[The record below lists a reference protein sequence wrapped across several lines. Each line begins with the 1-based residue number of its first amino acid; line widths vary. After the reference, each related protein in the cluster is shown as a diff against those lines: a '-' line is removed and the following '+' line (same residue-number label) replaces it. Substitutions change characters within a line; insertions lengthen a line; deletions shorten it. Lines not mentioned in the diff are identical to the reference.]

1 MKPLGSKA
9 RQHWLQKSR
18 QTGEVKHLNIY
29 LSYSFSQ
36 SDLRGHITFI
46 LFFISFDVSSGNG
59 KLKDEKNKHL
69 AFEIHISESA
79 VHLELWQG
87 YLFNIVTNERRKGV
101 LVSMDYLSKMRSCVS
116 LSILMHY
123 MQILIKLKWHLS
135 S

>member
-1 MKPLGSKA
+1 MLLLNVTNQDWEENMKPLSSKA
-9 RQHWLQKSR
+9 RQYWLQKSR

-36 SDLRGHITFI
+36 SDLGGHITFI

-79 VHLELWQG
+79 VHPEL
-87 YLFNIVTNERRKGV
+87 
-101 LVSMDYLSKMRSCVS
+101 
-116 LSILMHY
+116 
-123 MQILIKLKWHLS
+123 
-135 S
+135 